1 MDLKKNKFFKR
12 IVILTLVVFGFF
24 VSGAVFFVFQR
35 SMNMDVQH
43 IRVISLSTEVENEIL
58 KTRILINDLIL
69 RNDSTILDDLHKNL
83 DTIRTGLEKLN
94 VIFTE
99 EFNKIEGNELIDFSK
114 EYKVISAR
122 LSAFEDY
129 IFNEYFR
136 LKDSEPLL
144 FAACTDLSL
153 SYHQFEYYLQRYL
166 YDNTIIYK
174 REIFA
179 VLVLVLLIVLLA
191 GFLIIRLINQLISS
205 DRTLIQ
211 KTIEV
216 ENRERQRIAADLHDG
231 LGALL
236 SSMIMHF
243 QVLERDY
250 EKTPALIKKVLFLKQ
265 LSNQALQ
272 TVEEVINNLN
282 PSLLSRFGLIKT
294 LEKIIKEANSLGKTE
309 FSLDYRN
316 LNLKLCLSTEVLLY
330 RICTELINNAL
341 KHSDARNAKLTLFN
355 TRKNVHLI
363 YKDNGI
369 GFENENSLYEKGK
382 TGLHNLSSRV
392 ESVGGS
398 YRIITEPNQGV
409 EIKISLNL
417 N

>member
-1 MDLKKNKFFKR
+1 MILQKNIVFKR
-12 IVILTLVVFGFF
+12 IVILTLFVFGLI
-24 VSGAVFFVFQR
+24 VSGAIIFVFQR
-35 SMNMDVQH
+35 SMNMDEQH
-43 IRVISLSTEVENEIL
+43 IRVITLSSEVENEIL
-58 KTRILINDLIL
+58 KTRILIDDLIL
-69 RNDSTILDDLHKNL
+69 GNDLTIVDDFRRNL
-83 DTIRTGLEKLN
+83 DTINSGLEKLN

-99 EFNKIEGNELIDFSK
+99 EFKKFGGNDLMDFNK
-114 EYKVISAR
+114 EYKRISTR
-122 LSAFEDY
+122 LSALEDY
-129 IFNEYFR
+129 IFDDYFQHG
-136 LKDSEPLL
+136 DSEP
-144 FAACTDLSL
+144 FHFSAYSDLSL
-153 SYHQFEYYLQRYL
+153 SYRQFEHYLQRYL
-166 YDNTIIYK
+166 YDNTILYK
-174 REIFA
+174 REIFV
-179 VLVLVLLIVLLA
+179 VLVAVFLILLLA
-191 GFLIIRLINQLISS
+191 GYLIIRLINQLIST

-236 SSMIMHF
+236 SSMIMHI

-250 EKTPALIKKVLFLKQ
+250 EKTPALIKKVSFVKQ

-316 LNLKLCLSTEVLLY
+316 LNLKLCLSTEVILY

-355 TRKNVHLI
+355 TRKYVHLI

-369 GFENENSLYEKGK
+369 GFENENSFYEKGK

>member
-1 MDLKKNKFFKR
+1 MDLQKNKFFKR
-12 IVILTLVVFGFF
+12 IVILSLIVFGLF

-43 IRVISLSTEVENEIL
+43 IRVISLSVEVENEIL
-58 KTRILINDLIL
+58 RTRILIDDLIL
-69 RNDSTILDDLHKNL
+69 KNDSTILDDLHKNL
-83 DTIRTGLEKLN
+83 DTIRNGLEKLN

-99 EFNKIEGNELIDFSK
+99 EFKKIEGNDLIDFSK

-129 IFNEYFR
+129 IFDEYFLLR
-136 LKDSEPLL
+136 DSGPLL

-153 SYHQFEYYLQRYL
+153 SYHQFGYYLQRYL
-166 YDNTIIYK
+166 YDNTILYK

-179 VLVLVLLIVLLA
+179 VLVLVFLIVLLA

-205 DRTLIQ
+205 DRLLIQ

-236 SSMIMHF
+236 SSMIMHI
-243 QVLERDY
+243 QVLEKGY
-250 EKTPALIKKVLFLKQ
+250 EKSPALLKKVSFLKQ
-265 LSNQALQ
+265 LSNNALQ
-272 TVEEVINNLN
+272 SVEEVIHNLN
-282 PSLLSRFGLIKT
+282 PTLLSRFGLIET
-294 LEKIIKEANSLGKTE
+294 LEKIVKEANSLGKTE

-316 LNLKLCLSTEVLLY
+316 LNLKLCPSTEVILY

-341 KHSDARNAKLTLFN
+341 KHSDARNAKFTLYN
-355 TRKNVHLI
+355 SRKNIHLI
-363 YKDNGI
+363 YNDNGK
-369 GFENENSLYEKGK
+369 GFKNENSFYEKGK
-382 TGLHNLSSRV
+382 TGLHNLSGRV